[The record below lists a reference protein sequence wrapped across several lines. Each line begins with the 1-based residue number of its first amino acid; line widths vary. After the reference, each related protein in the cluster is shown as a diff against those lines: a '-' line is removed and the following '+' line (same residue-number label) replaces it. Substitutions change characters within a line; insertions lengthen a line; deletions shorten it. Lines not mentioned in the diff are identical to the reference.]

1 MVNLI
6 SLGKASFI
14 NEVKTISEKQK
25 ILILVIF
32 GTTTASLMQFMKDEE
47 TLISY
52 RAYKEDVLNTIS
64 FLKDITGVKINCL
77 NGQ

>member
-1 MVNLI
+1 M
-6 SLGKASFI
+6 
-14 NEVKTISEKQK
+14 
-25 ILILVIF
+25 LVIF

-77 NGQ
+77 NG

>member
-6 SLGKASFI
+6 SLNKASFI

-32 GTTTASLMQFMKDEE
+32 GTTTTSLMQFMKDEE
-47 TLISY
+47 TSISY
-52 RAYKEDVLNTIS
+52 RTYKEDVLDTIS
-64 FLKDITGVKINCL
+64 SLKDITGAKINCL
-77 NGQ
+77 NG